1 MEELGLEI
9 WRCFFPTVNYAT
21 MKTPKFIDQNMYET
35 EVGPCRTL
43 QRTVAA
49 LPIRMRVH

>member
-21 MKTPKFIDQNMYET
+21 MKTPKFIDQNMYSEAFRPLPRAL
-35 EVGPCRTL
+35 G
-43 QRTVAA
+43 RTVAA
-49 LPIRMRVH
+49 LPSA